1 MTPEGFKNRGRPR
14 SSIPLE
20 QRKRI
25 YGARARAKRQAWL
38 ASHPAEAARVRKK
51 SRESQR
57 EWRWKNIRRFRV
69 NARRRYRLVC
79 AQNPAHRTLAQWH
92 EENRQAWLVR
102 GKKWTSEAERCRVY
116 RTENAA
122 AIRARDKIRR
132 AKGIKNLAPW
142 YLAHLLAKSSGLK
155 RRSLAP
161 GLILAKRAL
170 LAKARAANEASETE

>member
-79 AQNPAHRTLAQWH
+79 AQNPAHVYTSFQPMNTPPIHALEIMSAKKVWSKPALVLVSVSLKTLAGGGDG
-92 EENRQAWLVR
+92 AD
-102 GKKWTSEAERCRVY
+102 G
-116 RTENAA
+116 
-122 AIRARDKIRR
+122 
-132 AKGIKNLAPW
+132 LAG
-142 YLAHLLAKSSGLK
+142 SS
-155 RRSLAP
+155 S
-161 GLILAKRAL
+161 
-170 LAKARAANEASETE
+170 